1 VTICAIGGS
10 AAAGEFPPSADLA
23 AHAGLPDPLV
33 AFDGAPAATVDDWR
47 SRRRP
52 ELVALFEH
60 YMYGRQP
67 AAPERVVGRVLF
79 EDSNAFDGKGTLREV
94 ELTFGPPEWPKIYLL
109 VAAPNPANDGDGA
122 ASGGV
127 AEVRPACFVGCNFGG
142 NHLRLED
149 QRIRLPTA
157 WMQASMP
164 GVVDNRAT
172 AAGRGHQAEGWDLWP
187 LEAAIDRGYAIATFY
202 CGDIQPDRP
211 GVNEGMRATTPAE
224 SATDRASTEDDAAT
238 GTIMW
243 WAWGIQR
250 ALDYLTTDSA
260 IDAKRIAVVGHSRLG
275 KTALLAGAL
284 DERIA
289 LTIANQA
296 GCGGSGPSRHDD
308 RRAET
313 VAIITDKFPHWFCG
327 NFAKFGAD
335 PARLPF
341 DQNGLVALCAPRPVL
356 FTAAADDQW
365 ANPSGQFDV
374 LRSATPVY
382 ELLGVEGLADR
393 AMPKPGDPLIDS
405 RLGYWIRP
413 GEHAMG
419 AADWEAFFQFADE
432 WLK

>member
-1 VTICAIGGS
+1 
-10 AAAGEFPPSADLA
+10 
-23 AHAGLPDPLV
+23 
-33 AFDGAPAATVDDWR
+33 
-47 SRRRP
+47 
-52 ELVALFEH
+52 LVALFEH
-60 YMYGRQP
+60 YMFGRRP
-67 AAPERVVGRVLF
+67 ATPERVTGRVLF
-79 EDSNAFDGKGTLREV
+79 EDPQAFDGKGTLREV

-109 VAAPNPANDGDGA
+109 VASPNAAAPAPCFLGAN
-122 ASGGV
+122 
-127 AEVRPACFVGCNFGG
+127 FHG
-142 NHLRLED
+142 NHFRTDDKRVRLS
-149 QRIRLPTA
+149 TV
-157 WMQASMP
+157 WMGSQTL

-172 AAGRGHQAEGWDLWP
+172 DAGRNRQNETHDLWP
-187 LEAAIDRGYAIATFY
+187 LEEAIDRGCAIATFY
-202 CGDIQPDRP
+202 CGDIQPDRH
-211 GVNEGMRATTPAE
+211 GVNEGMRATMSAE
-224 SATDRASTEDDAAT
+224 AAADDSAT

-250 ALDYLTTDSA
+250 AVDYLTTDPA

-308 RRAET
+308 PRAET
-313 VAIITDKFPHWFCG
+313 VAIITDKFPHWFCS
-327 NFAKFGAD
+327 NFAKFGAE

-356 FTAAADDQW
+356 FTAAAEDRW
-365 ANPSGQFDV
+365 ANPSGQFEV

-393 AMPKPGDPLIDS
+393 DMPEPGEPLVDS

-419 AADWEAFFQFADE
+419 AEDWETYFQFADK